1 MSNSKSARTSSP
13 MRRGKSP
20 GPSDSR
26 VSSPSPPNRFHA
38 DDDMQIRVGYELRYD
53 LPQPTPIILTL
64 HVHYTRV
71 SDLVW
76 PDHMISTPAV
86 PMAGYRDGFGNW
98 CTRLIAPPGQF
109 RVSANAIV
117 NDAATP
123 DPVFPTAL
131 QHPIP
136 ELPEETLLF

>member
-1 MSNSKSARTSSP
+1 
-13 MRRGKSP
+13 
-20 GPSDSR
+20 
-26 VSSPSPPNRFHA
+26 
-38 DDDMQIRVGYELRYD
+38 MQIRVGYELRYD

-98 CTRLIAPPGQF
+98 
-109 RVSANAIV
+109 
-117 NDAATP
+117 
-123 DPVFPTAL
+123 
-131 QHPIP
+131 
-136 ELPEETLLF
+136 